1 MDRPDLIFRS
11 IAERRGGWRFAGMA
25 LSPAG
30 AAFGLAATLRR
41 RAYSLGIAGRLRA
54 CVPVVSVGNIE
65 VGGIGKTPVT
75 VWLARRLVTAG
86 FEVAVV
92 ARDLNRRS
100 GAPVNA
106 SLGARS
112 SGSVP
117 ASDEVLMLAKQLPGC
132 IVFAGPSKAEAAV
145 RAAAEASPD
154 LVLVDDGFQ
163 HLRLH
168 RDMDIVVLD
177 FEHPL
182 GTGGVIPAGTL
193 REFPSALSAADCF
206 WVNRVPAGR
215 SPEWLTRTL
224 SLFSSRASV
233 VNSRP
238 VPVALEMPG
247 GGSVDPKG
255 LRVVAF
261 CGIGNPS
268 SFRSTLTEAGCETV
282 EFQDFPD
289 HHAFTVAELVAME
302 EKRKALK
309 ADLLV
314 TTEKDA
320 VKLGRPGI
328 KLNICALRIELDVW
342 GGSDRL
348 LEDIAG
354 LVREGGK
361 REP

>member
-1 MDRPDLIFRS
+1 MKRPDLVFRS

-30 AAFGLAATLRR
+30 AVFGLAANLRR
-41 RAYSLGIAGRLRA
+41 RAYSLGLGRKLRA

-75 VWLARRLVTAG
+75 VWLARRLVSAG
-86 FEVAVV
+86 CEIAVA

-100 GAPVNA
+100 GPPLNA
-106 SLGARS
+106 SLGAWS
-112 SGSVP
+112 SDSP
-117 ASDEVLMLAKQLPGC
+117 PSDEVLMLAKQLPGC
-132 IVFAGPSKAEAAV
+132 SVFAGPSKAQAAV
-145 RAAAEASPD
+145 RAAAEVSPD

-163 HLRLH
+163 HLTLH

-224 SLFSSRASV
+224 SLFSTRASV

-261 CGIGNPS
+261 CGIGQPS
-268 SFRSTLTEAGCETV
+268 SFRTTLAEAGCETV
-282 EFQDFPD
+282 HFQDFPD
-289 HHAFTVAELVAME
+289 HHVFTVAELVALE

-320 VKLGRPGI
+320 VKLGEPGI
-328 KLNICALRIELDVW
+328 RLNICALRIELDVW